1 MPPQRRAATEF
12 QRNLA
17 ARLDVTLPAD
27 CNSHD
32 AARALDRAISRET
45 KRVREVNPALQVGKV
60 VMYKD
65 AAWEIRRLVDKFK
78 FAIRPFSG
86 GKTLFVWIID
96 LEHCEE
102 VPVEG

>member
-1 MPPQRRAATEF
+1 
-12 QRNLA
+12 
-17 ARLDVTLPAD
+17 
-27 CNSHD
+27 
-32 AARALDRAISRET
+32 
-45 KRVREVNPALQVGKV
+45 
-60 VMYKD
+60 MYKD